1 MKSIYNQIM
10 IEVAIILY
18 LLKFCIILVGRM
30 EGVAPNPIMII
41 ERLNN
46 IVRDNE
52 AFIVAARADRA
63 ERHMTQTIRQE
74 QDEALQ
80 DALRQDQE
88 KERKKKELED
98 QKKKE
103 EEEENARVIEEQ
115 SRKEKIA
122 KAKIEC
128 ASLIPSEPDT
138 SETNVLRIV
147 IKLPEGQR
155 LERKFLKTDSLKYLF
170 YYVFCHPES
179 PDDFDITTNFP
190 RKVLNCK
197 PLHLIR
203 DLGLNDAATNKES
216 NSDQE
221 DPPSFEESGIGQ
233 STMLFVNDLEA

>member
-1 MKSIYNQIM
+1 MLLN
-10 IEVAIILY
+10 EVAMILY

-98 QKKKE
+98 QKKKA

-221 DPPSFEESGIGQ
+221 EPPSFEESGIGQ